1 MRPTLTRISVVALFI
16 ALMITHGHAAPP
28 QLVNYQGE
36 VTDGGLPVSDGNY
49 AMEFRIFSV
58 AAGGVALWS
67 EVVPNVAVSNGRFNI
82 LLGQVTALPED
93 VFDGTERWLESV
105 FDGQVL
111 APRVRFV
118 TVAYAHRISTVD
130 GATGGSITGGVEINF
145 TDIAWA
151 LDVQN
156 NGLGGGG
163 HFVNNMPANSEAAVT
178 AVHIGGA
185 PGGRFASEGGNG
197 VEGTSNGAGYG
208 LYGSSAFGTPIYG
221 EASGTADSSKAIHGV
236 LNSATPGQY
245 SAAIR
250 GQSLGFTGNGIGV
263 WGSHPALG
271 WGVYGT
277 SWSGRGVY
285 GHAIDG
291 EGIRGFSESGTGV
304 FGITTSGT
312 GIYGENNS
320 NLGSKYAIHGVLDNT
335 TAGGSSAGVRGE
347 NRGTTGSGIGVYGSQ
362 DGSGWGVYGTVAG
375 AGRGV
380 YGFSPTGTGLY
391 GSSTDGA
398 GIRGTSTNGV
408 AGQFTG
414 SRVEVLGGSD
424 VSSTSTTDG
433 YLLIGSGTGVNI
445 AIDNNEIIAR
455 DNGATSLLHLQADG
469 GQVGIGLQGL
479 TVPAGFIFAVDGKA
493 MMEEVEVQ
501 LSGDWPDYVF
511 EENYDLLPLSELER
525 HIKSHRHLPG
535 IPSQAD
541 MDGAG
546 LAIGEMQ
553 TKLLEK
559 VEELT
564 LYILQLND
572 RIDRS
577 ETEKEALRKRVE
589 FLERST
595 AGGDDDASAN

>member
-1 MRPTLTRISVVALFI
+1 MRPARTRITFATVLI

-36 VTDGGLPVSDGNY
+36 VTDGGVPVTDGDY

-67 EVVPNVAVSNGRFNI
+67 EVVPNVTVSNGRFNI

-130 GATGGSITGGVEINF
+130 GATGGSISGAVEISS

-163 HFVNNMPANSEAAVT
+163 HFVNNMPGNSEAAVT

-197 VEGTSNGAGYG
+197 VEASSNAAGYG
-208 LYGSSAFGTPIYG
+208 LYGTSAFGTPIYG
-221 EASGTADSSKAIHGV
+221 EAGGNADSSKAIHGV
-236 LNSATPGQY
+236 LNSAAPGQY

-291 EGIRGFSESGTGV
+291 EGTRGFSESGIGV
-304 FGITTSGT
+304 FGLTNSGT

-320 NLGSKYAIHGVLDNT
+320 NLSSKYAIHGVLDNT
-335 TAGGSSAGVRGE
+335 SAGGSSAGVRGE
-347 NRGTTGSGIGVYGSQ
+347 NRGTTGTGIGVYGSH
-362 DGSGWGVYGTVAG
+362 DGSGWGVYGTVAD

-380 YGFSPTGTGLY
+380 YGNSATGTGVY
-391 GSSTDGA
+391 GNSPSGVGVRGVSST
-398 GIRGTSTNGV
+398 GV

-414 SRVEVLGGSD
+414 ARVEILGGSD

-433 YLLIGSGTGVNI
+433 YLLVGSGTGANM

-479 TVPAGFIFAVDGKA
+479 TMPAGFIFAVDGKA

-511 EENYDLLPLSELER
+511 DEDYDLLPLSELDS
-525 HIKSHRHLPG
+525 HIKAHRHLPG
-535 IPSQAD
+535 IPSQSD
-541 MDGAG
+541 MEGAG

-572 RIDRS
+572 RIEQS
-577 ETEKEALRKRVE
+577 ETEKEALRKRIE
-589 FLERST
+589 FLERIT
-595 AGGDDDASAN
+595 PGGEDDASAN